1 MSASSGSGTAYPY
14 EAPEFT
20 PVVATQYLV
29 FCVMLL
35 WYLVTMVC
43 ICFPFIVFVLP
54 LTYLPFDTQILTT
67 SPASSNSS

>member
-1 MSASSGSGTAYPY
+1 MSFFFSPRHITDYDLYYTMSASSGSGTAYPY

-35 WYLVTMVC
+35 
-43 ICFPFIVFVLP
+43 
-54 LTYLPFDTQILTT
+54 
-67 SPASSNSS
+67 